1 MRKAP
6 LVTQF
11 IMAYLHVEKGIQ
23 HLAHPPTLEFTLL
36 LRFYDSIY
44 ETEYESSKYCQGK
57 EI

>member
-11 IMAYLHVEKGIQ
+11 RMAYLDVEKGIQ
-23 HLAHPPTLEFTLL
+23 LLAHPPTLEFTLV

-44 ETEYESSKYCQGK
+44 GTEYESLKHCQGK